1 MSALNRTRWIQVLLG
16 INLVTLLPLALWPL
30 VSPRGFYDKFPGG
43 PYHWIDINGP
53 YNEHFLR
60 DFGAL
65 NAALVVILVFAL
77 WKPTTSLL
85 QATGLALAVYAL
97 PHAIYHLSHLDVYKS
112 SEKFIATA
120 PLVLQFAMGLV
131 VVGLSSARP
140 APSPAPAT

>member
-1 MSALNRTRWIQVLLG
+1 MTRTRWIQLLLG
-16 INLVTLLPLALWPL
+16 INLVSLLPLAIWPL
-30 VSPRGFYDKFPGG
+30 ASPRNFYEKFPGG
-43 PYHWIDINGP
+43 GFHWIDINGP

-65 NAALVVILVFAL
+65 NAALCVVIVFAL

-85 QATGLALAVYAL
+85 QAIGLGLAIYAL

-120 PLVLQFAMGLV
+120 PLVLQIIMGAAIASFATPRTPR
-131 VVGLSSARP
+131 A
-140 APSPAPAT
+140 